1 MIFNYRHIC
10 LLSLLVVSSLFFYNF
25 PALAETAQVASVPEL
40 KEIFLGKTV
49 LFEAEK
55 DFNRIVVG
63 DAKIASVRAISRKQI
78 LIKGYRPGWT
88 NLIIWHNDNTLE
100 IYDFRVKIDPK
111 MISDV
116 ENLIKKLVPASA
128 VRLVPANQEL
138 LLEGE
143 VESMEDMQRVL
154 QIVSAFFSA
163 KKKKKGEEGE
173 EGRSSTTINVGTG
186 KGGYDTGEDEG
197 QLEQNL
203 DLTVAIRNNLIII
216 KGAQQVQLEVK
227 IAEVSR
233 SNMKKLGLG
242 FLNNNDW
249 SIGVFPAGS
258 VSGKMTGGNPIR
270 EETNIDIINQTIS
283 QTTSGGDVL
292 ESVAE
297 IASPFGAAFQVLLHS
312 SSDDSLAILSLLKGQ
327 GIARMLATPTL
338 VTMNGQTASF
348 NVGGEFPVPTTD
360 SEGQT
365 SVTYKEYGVI
375 LRFTPTIVGRET
387 ITLNVSPEV
396 SEPDWSVGT
405 ASGGVAV
412 PGVKTRKS
420 HSTLQLKDG
429 QTFVMAG
436 LLKEDSYTVINKIP
450 FLGDIPIIGTLFTS
464 KEYQKKETELV
475 IIVTPR
481 LVKPLNKAEVP
492 PLPGGDIMDNVS
504 DIDFFLLNRTI
515 RNAGTVNKNRS
526 EKTQPAFAGE
536 MGFER

>member
-49 LFEAEK
+49 LFEADK

-63 DAKIASVRAISRKQI
+63 DAKIASVRAVSRRQI
-78 LIKGYRPGWT
+78 LIKGSRPGWT
-88 NLIIWHNDNTLE
+88 NLIIWYRDNTVKV
-100 IYDFRVKIDPK
+100 YDFRVKIDPK
-111 MISDV
+111 IISDV
-116 ENLIKKLVPASA
+116 EHLIKKLVPASA

-154 QIVSAFFSA
+154 QIVSAFFSS

-173 EGRSSTTINVGTG
+173 EGRSSTTINIGTG

-216 KGAQQVQLEVK
+216 KGAQQVQLAVK

-233 SNMKKLGLG
+233 SSMKKMGLG

-249 SIGVFPAGS
+249 SIGVFPAGK
-258 VSGKMTGGNPIR
+258 VSGKMTGAPVR
-270 EETNIDIINQTIS
+270 ESTTRDLAKGTV
-283 QTTSGGDVL
+283 TTSTTGGDVL
-292 ESVAE
+292 ESAAD

-312 SSDDSLAILSLLKGQ
+312 TSDDSLAILSLLKGQ

-338 VTMNGQTASF
+338 VTMSGQTASF

-365 SVTYKEYGVI
+365 SIDYKEYGVI

-412 PGVKTRKS
+412 PGVKTRKG

-436 LLKEDSYTVINKIP
+436 LLKEDSYVVINKIP

-481 LVKPLNKAEVP
+481 LVRPLNRAEVS
-492 PLPGGDIMDNVS
+492 PLPGGDLMDNVS

-515 RNAGTVNKNRS
+515 KNAGTGNKNRS
-526 EKTQPAFAGE
+526 EKTQPSFAGE

>member
-1 MIFNYRHIC
+1 MIFNYRHIW
-10 LLSLLVVSSLFFYNF
+10 LVPLLVVSSLVFYNF
-25 PALAETAQVASVPEL
+25 PAPAETGQVASVPEL
-40 KEIFLGKTV
+40 KEIFLGKTF

-116 ENLIKKLVPASA
+116 EHLIKKLVPASA
-128 VRLVPANQEL
+128 VRVVPANQDL

-143 VESMEDMQRVL
+143 VESMEDMHRVL

-173 EGRSSTTINVGTG
+173 EGRSSTTINIGTG
-186 KGGYDTGEDEG
+186 KGGSDTGEDKG

-233 SNMKKLGLG
+233 SSMKRLGLG
-242 FLNNNDW
+242 FLNNKDW
-249 SIGVFPAGS
+249 SIGVFPTGS
-258 VSGKMTGGNPIR
+258 VSGGMTGGTPIR

-283 QTTSGGDVL
+283 QTTSGGNVL
-292 ESVAE
+292 ESMAE

-312 SSDDSLAILSLLKGQ
+312 ISDDSLAILSLLKGQ

-365 SVTYKEYGVI
+365 SIEYKEYGVI

-412 PGVKTRKS
+412 PGVKTRKG

-436 LLKEDSYTVINKIP
+436 LLKEDSYVVINKIP

-481 LVKPLNKAEVP
+481 LVRPLNKAEVS

-515 RNAGTVNKNRS
+515 RKAGTGNKNWS
-526 EKTQPAFAGE
+526 KKTQPTFAGE

>member
-1 MIFNYRHIC
+1 MNLKKTIFDYLDIC
-10 LLSLLVVSSLFFYNF
+10 LLLLLVVSGLFFYSF
-25 PALAETAQVASVPEL
+25 PVLAETTQAVSVPEL
-40 KEIFLGKTV
+40 KKIFLGRTV
-49 LFEAEK
+49 LFGVKK
-55 DFNRIVVG
+55 DFYRVAVG
-63 DAKIASVRAISRKQI
+63 DAKIASVRAVSKRQI
-78 LIKGYRPGWT
+78 LIKGSRPGWT
-88 NLIIWHNDNTLE
+88 NLIIWYRDNTVKV
-100 IYDFRVKIDPK
+100 YDFRVKIDPK

-116 ENLIKKLVPASA
+116 EDLIKKLVPTSA
-128 VRLVPANQEL
+128 VHVVPANQDL

-154 QIVSAFFSA
+154 QIVSAFFSF
-163 KKKKKGEEGE
+163 KEKRRGEEGE
-173 EGRSSTTINVGTG
+173 EGKSSTTINIGTG
-186 KGGYDTGEDEG
+186 TNNNYETNENER

-203 DLTVAIRNNLIII
+203 DMTVAIKNNLIIL

-233 SNMKKLGLG
+233 SSMKKLGLG
-242 FLNNNDW
+242 FLNNRDW
-249 SIGVFPAGS
+249 SIGVFPAGK
-258 VSGKMTGGNPIR
+258 VSGEMSLAKHSPTDSS
-270 EETNIDIINQTIS
+270 ES
-283 QTTSGGDVL
+283 STTAALS
-292 ESVAE
+292 SAAE

-338 VTMNGQTASF
+338 VTMSGQTASF

-365 SVTYKEYGVI
+365 TINYKEYGVI
-375 LRFTPTIVGRET
+375 LRFTPTIVGKET

-412 PGVKTRKS
+412 PGVKTRKG

-436 LLKEDSYTVINKIP
+436 LLKEDSYSVINKIP
-450 FLGDIPIIGTLFTS
+450 FLGEIPIIGTLFTS

-475 IIVTPR
+475 IIVTPH
-481 LVKPLNKAEVP
+481 LVRPLNRGEVP
-492 PLPGGDIMDNVS
+492 PLPGEDIMDNVS
-504 DIDFFLLNRTI
+504 DIDFFLLNRTM
-515 RNAGTVNKNRS
+515 RNIGMGNKNWS
-526 EKTQPAFAGE
+526 EKTKPAFAGE

>member
-1 MIFNYRHIC
+1 MNLKKTIFDYLDIC
-10 LLSLLVVSSLFFYNF
+10 LPLLFVVCSLFFYNF
-25 PALAETAQVASVPEL
+25 PALAETAQAVSVPEL
-40 KEIFLGKTV
+40 KKIFLGRTV
-49 LFEAEK
+49 LFGVEK
-55 DFNRIVVG
+55 DFYRVAVG
-63 DAKIASVRAISRKQI
+63 DAKIASVRAVSRRQI
-78 LIKGYRPGWT
+78 LIKGSRPGWT
-88 NLIIWHNDNTLE
+88 NLIIWYRDNTVKV
-100 IYDFRVKIDPK
+100 YDFRVKIDPK

-116 ENLIKKLVPASA
+116 EHLIKKLVPASA
-128 VRLVPANQEL
+128 VRVVPANQDL

-154 QIVSAFFSA
+154 QIVSAFFSS
-163 KKKKKGEEGE
+163 KEKKKGEEGE
-173 EGRSSTTINVGTG
+173 EGRSSTTINIGTG
-186 KGGYDTGEDEG
+186 TNNYETNENER

-203 DLTVAIRNNLIII
+203 DMTVAVRNNLIIL
-216 KGAQQVQLEVK
+216 KGAQQVQLAVK

-233 SNMKKLGLG
+233 SGMKKMGLG

-249 SIGVFPAGS
+249 SIGVFPAGK
-258 VSGKMTGGNPIR
+258 VSGEMSLAKHSPTDSS
-270 EETNIDIINQTIS
+270 ES
-283 QTTSGGDVL
+283 STTAALASA
-292 ESVAE
+292 AE

-312 SSDDSLAILSLLKGQ
+312 TSDDGLAILSLLKGQ

-338 VTMNGQTASF
+338 VTMSGQTASF

-365 SVTYKEYGVI
+365 TINYKEYGVI

-412 PGVKTRKS
+412 PGVKTRKG

-436 LLKEDSYTVINKIP
+436 LLKEDSYSVINKMP
-450 FLGDIPIIGTLFTS
+450 FLGEIPIIGTLFTS

-475 IIVTPR
+475 IIVTPH
-481 LVKPLNKAEVP
+481 LVRPLNRAEVP
-492 PLPGGDIMDNVS
+492 PLPGEDLMDNVS

-515 RNAGTVNKNRS
+515 GNAETVNKNRS